1 LARAQ
6 REGKGY
12 VKRAT
17 AQDHDSALARGSRDT
32 RLSLGKA
39 DNSAAIWR
47 AHASLLATFKLRN
60 YQYLRSVSVRTV
72 LLVPDVASGW
82 PVRRRSS

>member
-1 LARAQ
+1 VRRLSARAQ

-17 AQDHDSALARGSRDT
+17 PQDHDGALARESRDA

-39 DNSAAIWR
+39 DNTAGIWR
-47 AHASLLATFKLRN
+47 AHASLL
-60 YQYLRSVSVRTV
+60 
-72 LLVPDVASGW
+72 VPSN
-82 PVRRRSS
+82 